1 MIKKKLKLYYKS
13 LIELFFSFLYGKI
26 ILPKTTKNLIK
37 KIEINNSFFK
47 SFKNKKYQIYIIQNA
62 RIYTDNN
69 ENLAI
74 IKNNLILPHIS
85 FQQVYGVLR
94 SSKYNCTLLKGTP
107 SFLKKINGKVF
118 NLCQGA
124 SGNNYF
130 HFMFDVVPKIYL
142 LNSKIDLNKIDFF
155 YIANPKKWQIKI
167 LKDLGIPKDKLLSS
181 KKYNHIIADEIY
193 TVDHPWYIKGTIQN
207 SVKEIPSWIVLKNRD
222 IFLKK
227 NRKNTKKRIF
237 LDRSNSSYNHCQI
250 SNPNFVNKFLLKN
263 KFKSLKPEFLTFKSQ
278 INLFNNSSIIIGAHG
293 ANLANII
300 FCQPRT
306 KIIELIPAD
315 HPNRQCERISKIL
328 NLKYFRIKTKPN
340 NSDINYP
347 FRIDVEEKHLKSI
360 KKIISL

>member
-1 MIKKKLKLYYKS
+1 MIKKKLKLYYRS
-13 LIELFFSFLYGKI
+13 LVELFFIFLYGKI
-26 ILPKTTKNLIK
+26 FLPKTTKNLIK
-37 KIEINNSFFK
+37 KIKIDNSFFK
-47 SFKNKKYQIYIIQNA
+47 SFKNKKYQIYIVKNA

-74 IKNNLILPHIS
+74 IKDNLILPHIS
-85 FQQVYGVLR
+85 FQQVFGILR
-94 SSKYNCTLLKGTP
+94 SSKYNCTLVKGTP
-107 SFLKKINGKVF
+107 SFIKKINGKVF

-130 HFMFDVVPKIYL
+130 HFMFDIIPKIFL
-142 LNSKIDLNKIDFF
+142 LNSKISLKKIDYF
-155 YIANPKKWQIKI
+155 YIANPKEWQIKI
-167 LKDLGIPKDKLLSS
+167 LKNLGITEDKLLSS

-250 SNPNFVNKFLLKN
+250 SNPNFVNEFIVRN
-263 KFKSLKPEFLTFKSQ
+263 KFKSLKPELSTFKTQ
-278 INLFNNSSIIIGAHG
+278 INLFNNTSIILGAHG
-293 ANLANII
+293 ASLANII
-300 FCQPRT
+300 FCRPRT

-315 HPNRQCERISKIL
+315 HPNKKCERISKIL
-328 NLKYFRIKTKPN
+328 NLRYFRIKTKPN

-347 FRIDVEEKHLKSI
+347 FKIDVEKKHLRLI

>member
-1 MIKKKLKLYYKS
+1 MIKKKLKLYYKF

-26 ILPKTTKNLIK
+26 ILPKTTKNLVK

-47 SFKNKKYQIYIIQNA
+47 SFKNKKYQMYIIKDA

-74 IKNNLILPHIS
+74 IKDNLILPHIS
-85 FQQVYGVLR
+85 FQQVFGILR
-94 SSKYNCTLLKGTP
+94 SSKYNCTLVKGTP
-107 SFLKKINGKVF
+107 SFIKKINGKVF

-130 HFMFDVVPKIYL
+130 HFMFDIIPKIFL
-142 LNSKIDLNKIDFF
+142 LNSKISLKKIDYF
-155 YIANPKKWQIKI
+155 YIANPKEWQIKI
-167 LKDLGIPKDKLLSS
+167 LKNLGITEDKLLSS

-193 TVDHPWYIKGTIQN
+193 SVDHPWYIRGHIHN
-207 SVKEIPSWIVLKNRD
+207 SVKEIPKWIVLKNRE

-250 SNPNFVNKFLLKN
+250 SNPNFVNEFIVKN
-263 KFKSLKPEFLTFKSQ
+263 KFKSLKPELSTFKTQ

-293 ANLANII
+293 ASLANII
-300 FCQPRT
+300 FCRPRT

-315 HPNRQCERISKIL
+315 HPNKKCERISKIL
-328 NLKYFRIKTKPN
+328 NLRYFRIKTKPN

-347 FRIDVEEKHLKSI
+347 FKIDVEKKHLGLI

>member
-26 ILPKTTKNLIK
+26 FLPKTTKNLIK

-47 SFKNKKYQIYIIQNA
+47 SFKNKKYQIYIVKNA

-74 IKNNLILPHIS
+74 IKDNQILPHIS
-85 FQQVYGVLR
+85 FQQVYGILR
-94 SSKYNCTLLKGTP
+94 SPKYNCTLVKGTP
-107 SFLKKINGKVF
+107 SFIKKINGRVF

-130 HFMFDVVPKIYL
+130 HFLFDIIPKIYL
-142 LNSKIDLNKIDFF
+142 LNSKINLDKIDYF
-155 YIANPKKWQIKI
+155 YIANPKKWQIRI
-167 LKDLGIPKDKLLSS
+167 LKNLGITEDKLLSS

-193 TVDHPWYIKGTIQN
+193 SVDHPWYTKGHIHN
-207 SVKEIPSWIVLKNRD
+207 SVKEIPSWIVLKNRE

-227 NRKNTKKRIF
+227 NRKRTKKRIF

-250 SNPNFVNKFLLKN
+250 SNPNFVNEFIFKN
-263 KFKSLKPEFLTFKSQ
+263 KFKSSKPELLTLKTQ

-293 ANLANII
+293 AAFTNII
-300 FCQPRT
+300 FCKPGT
-306 KIIELIPAD
+306 KIIEIIPSD
-315 HPNRQCERISKIL
+315 HPSRQNERISKIL
-328 NLKYFRIKTKPN
+328 KLKYFRIKTKPD
-340 NSDINYP
+340 NSDKNYP
-347 FRIDVEEKHLKSI
+347 FKINIDRKNLKLI
-360 KKIISL
+360 EKIINL

>member
-1 MIKKKLKLYYKS
+1 MIKKKLKLYYRS
-13 LIELFFSFLYGKI
+13 LVELFFIFLYGKI
-26 ILPKTTKNLIK
+26 FLPKTTKNLIK
-37 KIEINNSFFK
+37 KIKIDNSFFR
-47 SFKNKKYQIYIIQNA
+47 SFKNKKYQIYIVKNA

-74 IKNNLILPHIS
+74 IKDNLILPHIS
-85 FQQVYGVLR
+85 FQQVFGILR
-94 SSKYNCTLLKGTP
+94 SSKYNCTLVKGTP
-107 SFLKKINGKVF
+107 SFIKKINGKVF

-130 HFMFDVVPKIYL
+130 HFMFDIIPKIFL
-142 LNSKIDLNKIDFF
+142 LNSKISLKKIDYF
-155 YIANPKKWQIKI
+155 YIANPKEWQIKI
-167 LKDLGIPKDKLLSS
+167 LKNLGITEDKLLSS

-193 TVDHPWYIKGTIQN
+193 SVDHPWYIRGHIHN
-207 SVKEIPSWIVLKNRD
+207 SVKEIPKWIVLKNRE

-250 SNPNFVNKFLLKN
+250 SNPNFVNEFIVRN
-263 KFKSLKPEFLTFKSQ
+263 KFKSLKPELSTFKTQ
-278 INLFNNSSIIIGAHG
+278 INLFNNTSIILGAHG
-293 ANLANII
+293 ASLANII
-300 FCQPRT
+300 FCRPRT

-315 HPNRQCERISKIL
+315 HPNKKCERISKIL
-328 NLKYFRIKTKPN
+328 NLRYFRIKTKPN

-347 FRIDVEEKHLKSI
+347 FKIDVEKKHLRLI